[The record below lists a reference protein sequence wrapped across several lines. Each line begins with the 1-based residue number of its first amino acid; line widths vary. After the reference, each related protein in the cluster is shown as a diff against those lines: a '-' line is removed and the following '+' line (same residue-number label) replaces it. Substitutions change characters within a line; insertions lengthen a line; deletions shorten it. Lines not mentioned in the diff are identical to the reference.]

1 MRLLSVL
8 ACAVLFIIPSSC
20 NQPSKSTAVHMQRV
34 NLDGEYF
41 AGETGLGSGT
51 ILGGAGAEV
60 DLPEIASGDGPT
72 GGPAEGQ
79 NIARKMTYS
88 ASYVLGVYQIWPV
101 MEKLEYLGKKFD
113 GYVQK
118 QTTDTIVLR
127 IPAASFSEARNTV
140 ETLGQVM
147 QKSIEANDVTEKYTD
162 LSLRLKM
169 RQAYL
174 EELKA
179 LLGKTT
185 DVKQMLAIRQEIAKT
200 VEEIEV
206 LQGKLN
212 YLANQVAYS
221 TIAVRLVK
229 THEQKGARIRLPF
242 YWIQTL
248 DLEYLLKRY

>member
-1 MRLLSVL
+1 MKLLYMLAAIVL
-8 ACAVLFIIPSSC
+8 LILPLGCGTR
-20 NQPSKSTAVHMQRV
+20 KSATSLQMENESGLEKAYV
-34 NLDGEYF
+34 
-41 AGETGLGSGT
+41 AGEP
-51 ILGGAGAEV
+51 ILESKANLKEATVEAG
-60 DLPEIASGDGPT
+60 LPEIPAEEPASGGPSEST
-72 GGPAEGQ
+72 
-79 NIARKMTYS
+79 ISRKMTYS

-101 MEKLEYLGKKFD
+101 MEKLEYLAKKFD

-127 IPAASFSEARNTV
+127 IPAANFTEARDNI
-140 ETLGQVM
+140 ETLGRVM
-147 QKSIEANDVTEKYTD
+147 EKSIEANDVTEKYTD

-174 EELKA
+174 QELQG
-179 LLGKTT
+179 LLEKTT
-185 DVKQMLAIRQEIAKT
+185 DVKQMLAIQQEIAKT

-229 THEQKGARIRLPF
+229 TYEQKGTRISLPF